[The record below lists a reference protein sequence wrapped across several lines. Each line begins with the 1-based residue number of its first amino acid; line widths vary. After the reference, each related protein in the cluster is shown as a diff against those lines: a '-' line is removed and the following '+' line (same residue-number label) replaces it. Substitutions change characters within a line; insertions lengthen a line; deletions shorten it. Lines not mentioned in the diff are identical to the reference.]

1 MPRTPIDYS
10 LTCIYK
16 LVHKE
21 DYDNENI
28 FVGSTTNFRKRK
40 NEHKTNCNYEIV
52 PGQNQKKYTWKTMQN
67 MIIYANIKTNGGW
80 GMWDMI
86 EIEKYPCND
95 KREAGTRE
103 RYWIEFYKSKK
114 LLNSSK
120 KICSDPQT

>member
-1 MPRTPIDYS
+1 MPRTPIDFS
-10 LTCIYK
+10 QTCIYK

-95 KREAGTRE
+95 KREAETRE

-120 KICSDPQT
+120 KICSDPQI